1 MVGHARGP
9 LGSHRRHAHQGRLPK
24 LDSEGD
30 FESDGS
36 AGSAESRASRE
47 MVEEV
52 NQFRK
57 LMGMSQLPAPKGAGA
72 QQHNYSFSRRM
83 GSSFNEASF
92 RKIRESIKD
101 FTATEKLRV
110 YKACVLLQ
118 DAFDGKGH
126 QGMFYLLKASGRC
139 SDHPC
144 FVETIRPATCTYTLQ
159 FNGVSS
165 DMYPVSSMR
174 NRSYHLGIASVTRN
188 RAAEWNMT

>member
-1 MVGHARGP
+1 MVGHARP
-9 LGSHRRHAHQGRLPK
+9 LGSHRRHSHQGRLQ
-24 LDSEGD
+24 LEADV
-30 FESDGS
+30 ESDDS
-36 AGSAESRASRE
+36 SGSAESRASRE

-57 LMGMSQLPAPKGAGA
+57 QMGMSQLPAPKGAGA

-126 QGMFYLLKASGRC
+126 QGMFYLLKAPGRC
-139 SDHPC
+139 SDYLC
-144 FVETIRPATCTYTLQ
+144 FVETLPSCKKHVHVAV
-159 FNGVSS
+159 VS
-165 DMYPVSSMR
+165 
-174 NRSYHLGIASVTRN
+174 
-188 RAAEWNMT
+188 